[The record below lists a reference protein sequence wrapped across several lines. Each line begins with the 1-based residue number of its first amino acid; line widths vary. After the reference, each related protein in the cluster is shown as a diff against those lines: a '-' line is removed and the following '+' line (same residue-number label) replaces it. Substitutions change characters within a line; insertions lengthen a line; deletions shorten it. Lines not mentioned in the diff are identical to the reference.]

1 MVSTRTARSRTW
13 SRRRRNVR
21 VPADEGEG
29 VAALALPFVHAACD
43 VVGAAD
49 FEEDGGFGLAGV
61 AVSWVGASGG
71 FCCVRELAD
80 YVRDASLAAR
90 VDFWGQQGACGGCVW
105 GFVLLGCEPEDVD
118 VAFFVIGIRGFAELD
133 EEGGGCGWG
142 DGWWD

>member
-1 MVSTRTARSRTW
+1 MSSGRAARSRTR
-13 SRRRRNVR
+13 SGGRRYVGI
-21 VPADEGEG
+21 PAHEGEG

-118 VAFFVIGIRGFAELD
+118 VAFFVVGVRRFAELG

-142 DGWWD
+142 YGWWN